1 MNKVIL
7 PSYTIQI
14 ENKLVF
20 NNNRQ
25 VLGLRRDFM
34 ISFTAEFISVSDE
47 EMKRSY
53 IAQLSYFLLK
63 VYFLYNKF
71 YAFSCKYLL

>member
-7 PSYTIQI
+7 PSYTVQI
-14 ENKLVF
+14 KNKLVF

-25 VLGLRRDFM
+25 ILGLKRDFM
-34 ISFTAEFISVSDE
+34 LRFTAEFISVSDE

-53 IAQLSYFLLK
+53 IVQLSH
-63 VYFLYNKF
+63 F
-71 YAFSCKYLL
+71 Y